1 MKKIIYTFICLFF
14 LTICLKT
21 NVFAKQTDYE
31 DISKPLVCEKGYDY
45 SYLLEYEGYTIIN
58 KLVDFNHEGTYYV
71 TYINNETKETITK
84 RVDVISKEKT
94 KNIYYRYNEFKV
106 VSKASELIDV
116 CSKGDY
122 AYMLEKETVNEINSY
137 YLTTTKGGKNINSKL
152 VVSSSGVTLNKLI
165 VLDDAI
171 YIIGTIYVTNYGT
184 DIYII
189 KLDLEGN
196 IILENTIGG
205 NGIDDV
211 KGICAL
217 GEYIYLYG
225 ETTSSGGLFTGVRKK
240 EDAFVMKLSKELL
253 HPESVKVSTLEN
265 INSYS
270 HMVISGDLLY
280 ILEQYSDTEYLKYN
294 LKIYN
299 ANLDIVYSNSITNS
313 YALYPEKLVCFND
326 EVYLLAFQ
334 YNYMLD
340 KYASRIYQI
349 TKSGN
354 LSLYYEYTNYDLENV
369 RIIDLKFINNKPNI
383 LMYDYNEQ
391 ATKLYLKDDSITV
404 NIKGSSKPHS
414 FTNTLNETLSFINY
428 DKSIIDL
435 LYIKF
440 DDIPVI
446 NGQKGTLCD
455 KSKINKDYNVFGLYK
470 DVYVYETAFAL
481 YASFTDKYI
490 EPNVSIIDS
499 EVFDL
504 NTKLTFNGVGTLN
517 GRKVESGSYVSE
529 EGKYVLEVVGTNNEK
544 RIYNFE
550 IACLS
555 EKETNEKSSLNVT
568 TIAKTVDKVSLEEQ
582 VNFEYATNDNAP
594 KIYMFWVLLIPLI
607 LLIVTIIVAFRRKHE
622 K

>member
-21 NVFAKQTDYE
+21 NVFANQTDYE
-31 DISKPLVCEKGYDY
+31 DVSKPLVCVKGYDY

-116 CSKGDY
+116 CSKDDY
-122 AYMLEKETVNEINSY
+122 SYMLEKETVNEINSY
-137 YLTTTKGGKNINSKL
+137 YLTTTKGGKNINSKV

-165 VLDDAI
+165 VVDDAI

-225 ETTSSGGLFTGVRKK
+225 ETTSSGGLFSGVRKK

-349 TKSGN
+349 TKNESI
-354 LSLYYEYTNYDLENV
+354 SLYYEYTNYDLENV

-414 FTNTLNETLSFINY
+414 FTNTETLSFINY

-440 DDIPVI
+440 DDTPVI

-455 KSKINKDYNVFGLYK
+455 KSKISKDYNVFGLYK

-490 EPNVSIIDS
+490 EPNVSIIDN

-504 NTKLTFNGVGTLN
+504 NTKLTYNGVGTLN

-555 EKETNEKSSLNVT
+555 QKETNEKSSLNVT
-568 TIAKTVDKVSLEEQ
+568 TNTKTVDKVSLEEQ
-582 VNFEYATNDNAP
+582 VNFEYETNDNAP

-607 LLIVTIIVAFRRKHE
+607 LLIVTIIITFRRKHE

>member
-21 NVFAKQTDYE
+21 NVYAKQTDYE

-71 TYINNETKETITK
+71 TYINDETKETITK

-116 CSKGDY
+116 SSKGDY

-137 YLTTTKGGKNINSKL
+137 YLTTTKGGKNINSKV

-225 ETTSSGGLFTGVRKK
+225 ETTSSGGLFSGVRKK

-313 YALYPEKLVCFND
+313 YAVYPEKLVCFND

-340 KYASRIYQI
+340 KYSSRIYQI
-349 TKSGN
+349 TKN
-354 LSLYYEYTNYDLENV
+354 KNISLYYEYTNYDLENV

-391 ATKLYLKDDSITV
+391 ATMLYLKDDSITV

-490 EPNVSIIDS
+490 EPNVSIIDN

-582 VNFEYATNDNAP
+582 VNFEYATNDNAH

>member
-21 NVFAKQTDYE
+21 NVFANQTDYE
-31 DISKPLVCEKGYDY
+31 DVSKPLVCVKGYDY

-116 CSKGDY
+116 CSKDDY
-122 AYMLEKETVNEINSY
+122 SYMLEKETVNEINSY
-137 YLTTTKGGKNINSKL
+137 YLTTTKGGKNINSKV

-225 ETTSSGGLFTGVRKK
+225 ETTSSGGLFSGVRKK

-349 TKSGN
+349 TKNESI
-354 LSLYYEYTNYDLENV
+354 SLYYEYTNYDLENV

-414 FTNTLNETLSFINY
+414 FTNTETLSFINY

-440 DDIPVI
+440 DDTPVI

-455 KSKINKDYNVFGLYK
+455 KSKISKDYNVFGLYK

-490 EPNVSIIDS
+490 EPNVSIIDN

-555 EKETNEKSSLNVT
+555 QKETNEKSSLNVT
-568 TIAKTVDKVSLEEQ
+568 TNTKTVDKVSLEEQ
-582 VNFEYATNDNAP
+582 VNFEYETNDNAP

-607 LLIVTIIVAFRRKHE
+607 LLIVTIIITFRRKHE

>member
-21 NVFAKQTDYE
+21 NVFANQTDYE
-31 DISKPLVCEKGYDY
+31 DISKPLVCVKGYDY

-116 CSKGDY
+116 CSKDDY
-122 AYMLEKETVNEINSY
+122 AYILEKETVNEINSY
-137 YLTTTKGGKNINSKL
+137 YLTTTKGGKNINSKV

-189 KLDLEGN
+189 KLDLESN

-265 INSYS
+265 INSY
-270 HMVISGDLLY
+270 
-280 ILEQYSDTEYLKYN
+280 
-294 LKIYN
+294 
-299 ANLDIVYSNSITNS
+299 
-313 YALYPEKLVCFND
+313 F
-326 EVYLLAFQ
+326 
-334 YNYMLD
+334 
-340 KYASRIYQI
+340 
-349 TKSGN
+349 
-354 LSLYYEYTNYDLENV
+354 DLEEDENIV
-369 RIIDLKFINNKPNI
+369 LK
-383 LMYDYNEQ
+383 
-391 ATKLYLKDDSITV
+391 V
-404 NIKGSSKPHS
+404 
-414 FTNTLNETLSFINY
+414 NETLSEN
-428 DKSIIDL
+428 SRRNL
-435 LYIKF
+435 
-440 DDIPVI
+440 
-446 NGQKGTLCD
+446 NNQK
-455 KSKINKDYNVFGLYK
+455 Y
-470 DVYVYETAFAL
+470 
-481 YASFTDKYI
+481 
-490 EPNVSIIDS
+490 
-499 EVFDL
+499 
-504 NTKLTFNGVGTLN
+504 
-517 GRKVESGSYVSE
+517 
-529 EGKYVLEVVGTNNEK
+529 
-544 RIYNFE
+544 
-550 IACLS
+550 
-555 EKETNEKSSLNVT
+555 
-568 TIAKTVDKVSLEEQ
+568 
-582 VNFEYATNDNAP
+582 
-594 KIYMFWVLLIPLI
+594 
-607 LLIVTIIVAFRRKHE
+607 
-622 K
+622 